1 MSRTLDSNFT
11 NREIDYDKLLSY
23 GFKRDNNRYIY
34 NKKICDD
41 TFLVE
46 VNISNKEKYSKVIDL
61 SLNEEY
67 ILVDTNSTSG
77 YIKEVK
83 EEYDK
88 VINDIIDKCTINNM
102 FNGSISKEVLKYI
115 KDKYGDKE
123 EYLWE
128 KFPETAAIRNKKNNK
143 WYAVL
148 MVIEESKLGIDSNN
162 KVEVIDLKCHKER
175 IQNIIDNK
183 QIFPGYHMNK
193 SSWITIK
200 LDGSMKLK
208 EIYKLIDISYN
219 ISLEK

>member
-1 MSRTLDSNFT
+1 VSRILDNNFN

-23 GFKRDNNRYIY
+23 GFKKVNNKYIY
-34 NKKICDD
+34 KKNICDD
-41 TFLVE
+41 SFLVK
-46 VNISNKEKYSKVIDL
+46 VIFSNKEKRSKVIDL

-67 ILVDTNSTSG
+67 VLVDTNSASG

-83 EEYDK
+83 EEYEK
-88 VINDIIDKCTINNM
+88 IINDIIDKCSINNM

-128 KFPETAAIRNKKNNK
+128 KFLETAAIRNKKNNK
-143 WYAVL
+143 WYAVI

-162 KVEVIDLKCHKER
+162 KVEVIDLRCHKER
-175 IQNIIDNK
+175 IKNIIDNK

-193 SSWITIK
+193 NSWITIK
-200 LDGSMKLK
+200 LDGSMKIK
-208 EIYKLIDISYN
+208 EIYKFIDISYN
-219 ISLEK
+219 ISLNK

>member
-1 MSRTLDSNFT
+1 MSRKLDNSFT

-23 GFKRDNNRYIY
+23 GFKMDNNRYIY

-46 VNISNKEKYSKVIDL
+46 VIISNKEKYSRVIDL

-162 KVEVIDLKCHKER
+162 KVEVIDLRCHKER
-175 IQNIIDNK
+175 IKNIIDNK

-208 EIYKLIDISYN
+208 EIYKFIDISYN

>member
-1 MSRTLDSNFT
+1 MSRKLDSNFT

-46 VNISNKEKYSKVIDL
+46 IVISNKEKYSKVIDL

-67 ILVDTNSTSG
+67 ILVDTDSTSG

-83 EEYDK
+83 EEYEK
-88 VINDIIDKCTINNM
+88 IINDIIDKCTINNM

-143 WYAVL
+143 WYAVI
-148 MVIEESKLGIDSNN
+148 MVIEESKLGIDRGN
-162 KVEVIDLKCHKER
+162 KVEIIDLRYGKDS
-175 IQNIIDNK
+175 INNIIDNK

-200 LDGSMKLK
+200 LDGSLKLK
-208 EIYKLIDISYN
+208 EIYKFIDISYN

>member
-1 MSRTLDSNFT
+1 MSRKLDSNFT

-23 GFKRDNNRYIY
+23 GFKGDNNRYIY

-46 VNISNKEKYSKVIDL
+46 IIISNKEKYSRVIDL

-67 ILVDTNSTSG
+67 ILVDTDSTSG

-83 EEYDK
+83 EEYEK
-88 VINDIIDKCTINNM
+88 IINDIIDKRTINNM

-115 KDKYGDKE
+115 KDKYGDNE

-128 KFPETAAIRNKKNNK
+128 KFPDTAAIRNRKNNK
-143 WYAVL
+143 WYAVI
-148 MVIEESKLGIDSNN
+148 MVIEESKLGIDSDNI
-162 KVEVIDLKCHKER
+162 VEVIDLKYYKESVHS
-175 IQNIIDNK
+175 IIDYK
-183 QIFPGYHMNK
+183 QIFTGYHMNK

-200 LDGSMKLK
+200 LDGSMKTK
-208 EIYKLIDISYN
+208 EIYKLIDISYD
-219 ISLEK
+219 ISLKK

>member
-1 MSRTLDSNFT
+1 MSRILDSNFT

-23 GFKRDNNRYIY
+23 GFKMDNNRYIY
-34 NKKICDD
+34 TKKICDD